1 MQSVSVRGQAMATAS
16 EPGTSRRSRRSIIA
30 LSLIALTAIGGGILV
45 MRLTSLHGLPDIGDP
60 FDVSAHR
67 QLAIPDDENA
77 YTFYRRA
84 IAQLAK
90 DEPRSMKGAY
100 RAWSEVDEAQLRWL
114 HANGQALETWLEG
127 TKRERALQLL
137 ASETTIDELLPVTRK
152 IYTFLRLANLKAFKL
167 QHEGDLDGSWTWLR
181 GNLRMSRHSGMNGF
195 LIERMVGYSA
205 FNATVG
211 QVTRWSE
218 DPRVDASLLRRALED
233 LLVIDRLTPSHAECL
248 RNEYISLM
256 KTLADPD
263 HRDRA
268 LAQEYQTPEQITPKE
283 LARYR
288 LGSTLATLGCEPE
301 RSRRVIRLVVANWLT
316 ALKLTSAERADR
328 VVKIGNLTLY
338 RPAPGE
344 SSPISVEELARWF
357 ESTRY
362 AKHFLIGNVFAA
374 NGNPLREEGERAAL
388 IVHVAEQLYLREHGE
403 LPETAEALVGP
414 YLKHLPGGYVPPT
427 DASNPQGALK

>member
-1 MQSVSVRGQAMATAS
+1 MATAS

-30 LSLIALTAIGGGILV
+30 LGLIALTAFGGGILV
-45 MRLTSLHGLPDIGDP
+45 LRLTRLHGLPDIGDP

-67 QLAIPDDENA
+67 QVAIPDDENA
-77 YTFYRRA
+77 FTFYRRA
-84 IAQLAK
+84 AAQLAT
-90 DEPRSMKGAY
+90 DEPRSMQGAY

-114 HANGQALETWLEG
+114 DANRQALETWLEG

-137 ASETTIDELLPVTRK
+137 ASETMIDNPLPVTRK
-152 IYTFLRLANLKAFKL
+152 IRTFLRLANLKASKL
-167 QHEGDLDGSWTWLR
+167 QHEGDFAGSWTWLR
-181 GNLRMSRHSGMNGF
+181 GSLRMTRHSGMNGF
-195 LIERMVGYSA
+195 LIERMVGYST
-205 FNATVG
+205 FNATSG

-233 LLVIDRLTPSHAECL
+233 LLVIDKLTPSNAECL

-256 KTLADPD
+256 KTLADSD

-268 LAQEYQTPEQITPKE
+268 LAQEYQKTDQITPKE

-288 LGSTLATLGCEPE
+288 LGSTLATLGREPE

-316 ALKLTSAERADR
+316 ALKLTPAERANR
-328 VVKIGNLTLY
+328 VVKIGNVTLY

-344 SSPISVEELARWF
+344 ASPISVEELARWF

-362 AKHFLIGNVFAA
+362 ARHLLIGNVFAA
-374 NGNPLREEGERAAL
+374 YGNPLGEEGERAAL

-403 LPETAEALVGP
+403 LPETVEVLVGP
-414 YLKHLPGGYVPPT
+414 YLKALPAGYVPPI
-427 DASNPQGALK
+427 AAPQKQGPPK